1 MNQLRVDYTQAVNSR
16 YSHSVHI
23 VSPSTQVF
31 SPNNG
36 VLYKLLSQVWSF
48 QTPVTVHFSFLVL
61 LVLSFLG
68 GLKDKNALWSI
79 FLILYFGPFLFI
91 TILIHEFGHIVMTKA
106 LGGEVLGLVLWP
118 LGGGGGVCSMWHHGQ
133 RTMWQLEGGVGW
145 SVDSIPSRSNL
156 VWILCT
162 SCWRKTLFLIFCFS
176 STSWKRTSLQCF
188 SATQLLRML
197 IYLFLTCYRLI
208 HLMEGG
214 ASVPSFW
221 SGKLTKIGQLW
232 SQQNKDLLYRL

>member
-118 LGGGGGVCSMWHHGQ
+118 LGGGGGGGGGGMLYVAP
-133 RTMWQLEGGVGW
+133 RTKDHVATWRW
-145 SVDSIPSRSNL
+145 RWL
-156 VWILCT
+156 VRWLN
-162 SCWRKTLFLIFCFS
+162 
-176 STSWKRTSLQCF
+176 SLKEQ
-188 SATQLLRML
+188 
-197 IYLFLTCYRLI
+197 
-208 HLMEGG
+208 
-214 ASVPSFW
+214 
-221 SGKLTKIGQLW
+221 SGM
-232 SQQNKDLLYRL
+232 DFMY

>member
-23 VSPSTQVF
+23 VSPSTQVC

-176 STSWKRTSLQCF
+176 STSWKRTSLFAVFFCHAVITNAHIF
-188 SATQLLRML
+188 VFNMLPAYPLDGGWCLCSKLLIWKVDKNRAAL
-197 IYLFLTCYRLI
+197 IT
-208 HLMEGG
+208 
-214 ASVPSFW
+214 A
-221 SGKLTKIGQLW
+221 K
-232 SQQNKDLLYRL
+232 